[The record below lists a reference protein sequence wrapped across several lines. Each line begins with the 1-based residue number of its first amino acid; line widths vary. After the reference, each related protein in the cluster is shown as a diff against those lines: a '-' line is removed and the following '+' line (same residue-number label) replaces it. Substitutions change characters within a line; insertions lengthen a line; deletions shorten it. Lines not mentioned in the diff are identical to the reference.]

1 MPNISLPYLL
11 DRCFFSLHILYL
23 LFLALG
29 IWVSIDEYFYTA
41 VDGSSPFCGCN
52 PLPSVYDDLMHYGY
66 TQLIHA
72 LELVFCGFFALVGA
86 FLTRRLRYSLWG
98 FSLLVLNIDIAFEY
112 ETAGRV
118 LMEHFEAES
127 K

>member
-72 LELVFCGFFALVGA
+72 LELVFCGFFALVWGLSDSA
-86 FLTRRLRYSLWG
+86 FAVFFVGILATG
-98 FSLLVLNIDIAFEY
+98 PEY
-112 ETAGRV
+112 R
-118 LMEHFEAES
+118 HRI
-127 K
+127 